1 VTLSS
6 KESFLVQAAIPV
18 TFPSNNL
25 LTSVQGVSMLTRNLR
40 SVTRW
45 QSVGV
50 MLAALF
56 TVALT
61 TSLVSAQDQEAA
73 PQSFPN
79 AVPQGTIFLIQLTD
93 RLDTH
98 TVKAGDHFHARLAEP
113 LLAPNGTTLDQGK
126 KIKGH
131 VSAVEPGLHTRLLLS
146 FDEIETQH
154 GWVPLIAT
162 VTGVP
167 GEHGLREIGQEGEI
181 GRKGMT
187 KEEVAEAVVVGAS
200 EGAAAGAHQGGKH
213 GAAAGAGSGAANG
226 AYSAFESGHDLVL
239 DKGTALEIR
248 LDRNLQIP
256 QR

>member
-1 VTLSS
+1 MG
-6 KESFLVQAAIPV
+6 KSFFAQAAIPLII
-18 TFPSNNL
+18 PSNNL
-25 LTSVQGVSMLTRNLR
+25 PTSVQGVSMPVHNPRP
-40 SVTRW
+40 VTRL
-45 QSVGV
+45 QPMRVR
-50 MLAALF
+50 LAFVL
-56 TVALT
+56 VALS
-61 TSLVSAQDQEAA
+61 TSLVAAQDQMEA
-73 PQSFPN
+73 PPSPPN
-79 AVPQGTIFLIQLTD
+79 AVSQGTIFLIQLTD
-93 RLDTH
+93 RLDTRN
-98 TVKAGDHFHARLAEP
+98 VKAGDHFRARLAES
-113 LLAPNGTTLDQGK
+113 LVASNGAMLDVGK

-181 GRKGMT
+181 GRKGMS

-200 EGAAAGAHQGGKH
+200 EGAAAGAHNGGKH

-226 AYSAFESGHDLVL
+226 AYSAFEAGHDLVL